1 MRRMVAVGAGMSCG
15 SGMRMRG
22 DGGGAVHSRSLT
34 SFLFGGV
41 LLGGLE
47 VYGWGGRGPDFLYFS
62 RDLVYLPDSLFIS
75 GGRPL
80 DAAG

>member
-1 MRRMVAVGAGMSCG
+1 MRRMVAASTEMSCG

-22 DGGGAVHSRSLT
+22 DGGGAVHSRALV
-34 SFLFGGV
+34 SFLIGGV
-41 LLGGLE
+41 LFGGLE

-80 DAAG
+80 AAVG